1 MFTEMQK
8 RVALGIYRSVTRD
21 MSDDPILTPIYLNA
35 AWAAIKEME
44 EPTHDMLYC
53 GVGFSDWILPE
64 AIGHSKE
71 DYMREMRCGYVS
83 MIKAALG
90 EYK

>member
-1 MFTEMQK
+1 MITEMQE
-8 RVALGIYRSVTRD
+8 RVALEIYRSMTRD
-21 MSDDPILTPIYLNA
+21 VSENPLLTPVYYNA
-35 AWAAIKEME
+35 AFSAIKGME

-53 GVGFSDWILPE
+53 GVGYSDWILSE
-64 AIGHSKE
+64 AIGSTKE
-71 DYMREMRCGYVS
+71 DYMREMKCGYVS